1 MLACT
6 YRFDKY
12 EALGLAVELHKAAS
26 LFEVRCFF
34 EVLLETKNL
43 PRHPQWPIDL
53 LCVGGIFLSLYEG
66 IAVGCEKFFAL

>member
-34 EVLLETKNL
+34 EVLL
-43 PRHPQWPIDL
+43 
-53 LCVGGIFLSLYEG
+53 SLYEG